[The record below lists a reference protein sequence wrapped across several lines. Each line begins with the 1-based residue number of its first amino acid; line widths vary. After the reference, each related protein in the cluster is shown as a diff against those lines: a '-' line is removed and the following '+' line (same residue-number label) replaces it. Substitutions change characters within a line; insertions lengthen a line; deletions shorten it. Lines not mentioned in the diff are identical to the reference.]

1 MRLLVRFT
9 ILLRL
14 SLLIAGLLS
23 YWPQHALRAVR
34 AAGQSPADDIG
45 PLIPVVEHGKW
56 GYIDKPARLSSRS
69 STILLTAF
77 PRG

>member
-23 YWPQHALRAVR
+23 YWPQHALRAGGPGFPGPESKNSSNGTGLEGHAR
-34 AAGQSPADDIG
+34 IQLNDAAS
-45 PLIPVVEHGKW
+45 
-56 GYIDKPARLSSRS
+56 
-69 STILLTAF
+69 
-77 PRG
+77 